1 MQREWGDFLQGA
13 GWPARALFLSLVWA
27 TNKRSFLP
35 PADTLKASEAEP
47 SNPRLIQEFPSLNII
62 KLITNKWR
70 N

>member
-35 PADTLKASEAEP
+35 PAKTHL
-47 SNPRLIQEFPSLNII
+47 RLLRLSQAILA
-62 KLITNKWR
+62 
-70 N
+70 